1 MIKRI
6 KIDGYKSLSNFEV
19 ELTPL
24 SVVFGPNA
32 AGKSNFLDALQLLS
46 RIVTSKTVKNAF
58 DSPYRG
64 RPIESF
70 TFPENGIE
78 SLLARDSLR
87 FSISVDIELS
97 DFITNKVNL
106 EIIGMRKGLET
117 KNGHPKKEFIQEK
130 LLRYYLEIE
139 LMPKQGFLRVQDERL
154 CALKKDF
161 TEKKR
166 SA

>member
-1 MIKRI
+1 M
-6 KIDGYKSLSNFEV
+6 
-19 ELTPL
+19 
-24 SVVFGPNA
+24 
-32 AGKSNFLDALQLLS
+32 
-46 RIVTSKTVKNAF
+46 KNAF

-78 SLLARDSLR
+78 GLLTKDSIR

-97 DFITNKVNL
+97 DFITKRVNF
-106 EIIGMRKGLET
+106 EISGMRKGLET
-117 KNGHPKKEFIQEK
+117 KNGHSKKENFIREK

-139 LMPKQGFLRVQDERL
+139 FMPKQGFLRVQNERL
-154 CALKKDF
+154 CALKNDF

-166 SA
+166 PAFLDILRYRTGSFNSITAALSSALSASDSSQTRNRKLAIFLF